1 MANELNRKVV
11 LIRKKPEE
19 LKVEQ
24 LAKPTPDE
32 LTSAPKGGGPTE
44 KQRQRRQEAHREVA
58 GGAPGAAACAI
69 RDRIE
74 LWDQFVARCCST
86 GRPNIVF
93 TRMIREA
100 VVIAEKTEAS
110 DTLKKPRTGAK
121 GSTFSF
127 SVRPQLSTVSA
138 TSA

>member
-1 MANELNRKVV
+1 MLYNTGGRGSWQTRLNRKVV

-32 LTSAPKGGGPTE
+32 LTSATKGGGPTE
-44 KQRQRRQEAHREVA
+44 TQRQRSKRHIEKWREAHPGLRHVQFVIEV
-58 GGAPGAAACAI
+58 
-69 RDRIE
+69 E

-86 GRPNIVF
+86 GKPNTVF

-100 VVIAEKTEAS
+100 VVIAEKTEE
-110 DTLKKPRTGAK
+110 
-121 GSTFSF
+121 STH
-127 SVRPQLSTVSA
+127 
-138 TSA
+138 